1 MERPDPTVINAHE
14 ILEVVR
20 AARREGADV
29 LKNNFAVVL
38 KNIFAVVFGL
48 DDEDVLEEVLI
59 ARVVHLGAPA
69 RAEAAPLL
77 FEVEAIES
85 FISFFAMSGSLARK
99 DKCWRNVRVESLR
112 PFLQHGNHTKRH
124 PNQVETRRI
133 RKAPV
138 IHRWLEGRGGLAYHP
153 P

>member
-20 AARREGADV
+20 AVRWDDFV
-29 LKNNFAVVL
+29 

-112 PFLQHGNHTKRH
+112 PSSNTATIRNG
-124 PNQVETRRI
+124 TRTRSYP
-133 RKAPV
+133 AGS
-138 IHRWLEGRGGLAYHP
+138 GRP
-153 P
+153 R